1 MGLLDLFRGKK
12 KDTQKPAQEE
22 PDPNQLSD
30 PGKPTADTVD
40 LVSVIAIDDPF
51 LITKEGAFVLMFE
64 IPEIDMDIYGQT
76 EKELCERYQMALGA
90 LPPGTK
96 YQMTVF
102 EEPFDPSSDIQFF
115 TERSEFFQ
123 NEIEYMDPT
132 SVPYMQGQSLGRSA
146 IAMGA
151 RAAEIYDR
159 VKPIRRRTVITL
171 YYLPGAA
178 NVARN
183 IVMGQYAEADME
195 EIRKGKESAMENL
208 EERISILQSAFS
220 GAGLP
225 LIQLAPS
232 EALNAIW
239 RTMHPF
245 SSNDPEVTAADIAKN
260 MVLGEEIYKK
270 SPPDPKEW
278 EEDSLTP
285 EQISTMLS
293 PNYVIERKDMLEIDG
308 VLMKGYVV
316 YDFRPNRPTF
326 MYRLNSLSGSWLG
339 TLFIE
344 VMDPA
349 VAADKLSQRETQ
361 LSAREMVKAK
371 QGMLI
376 DFSVRQEVNAVQ
388 ESRMELETAGQAP
401 INIRFFVFR
410 TAMNKKELENRCREM
425 ESLFKTIGVAAFQA
439 DYTQKQLWRSYIP
452 LGVMNTEQ
460 KRRNMNAPALSTF
473 FWPQR
478 KRYNEEKG
486 LYMGFDES
494 TSLPLFLDPF
504 GSSNNKTPTFLSV
517 GRPGA
522 GKSVWLK
529 TMMTS
534 AMISGGRV
542 MAVDIEG
549 EMQEYCEYYGGR
561 YIEVGTPHGELIN
574 VMDIQLDTE
583 DPLIGGTEQLVA
595 FAEAVRGAAIRPGP
609 EWNVLADSYKRALID
624 REWLKENNDGS
635 FEVLNRD
642 GWKSEDAPLLGDIVD
657 ILRRDQANPD
667 ALSMSQMLAQYVGG
681 GVYASYFNRPTT
693 FNIRDERLVIFGLK
707 HVNTHSSSNQL
718 RVYLWQIL
726 GLIWS
731 EVLGRYMKDPKTPN
745 HVMLDEVW
753 ALLKAPGGVGAIENM
768 ARRFRKRKAGLWM
781 ATQEVREF
789 LDSGDAKKIL
799 SIVGNTFLMDQRP
812 MEADLLQNLYSL
824 PEGTNRVLTHLGTGR
839 GLMVLPDKIL
849 RVSVSIPKEWHS
861 Y

>member
-1 MGLLDLFRGKK
+1 MGLLNLFKGKK

-22 PDPNQLSD
+22 PDPNELSD

-76 EKELCERYQMALGA
+76 EAELCERYQMTLGA

-96 YQMTVF
+96 FQLTVF
-102 EEPFDPSSDIQFF
+102 EEPFDPSDDIRYF
-115 TERSEFFQ
+115 TERSEAFQ
-123 NEIEYMDPT
+123 QEIAYMDPT
-132 SVPYMQGQSLGRSA
+132 SLPYIQGKALVSSC
-146 IAMGA
+146 IAMIA
-151 RAAEIYDR
+151 RTAEIYDS
-159 VKPIRRRTVITL
+159 VNPIRRRTVITL

-183 IVMGQYAEADME
+183 IVMGQYAEADIA
-195 EIRKGKESAMENL
+195 EIRKGKDSAMENL
-208 EERISILQSAFS
+208 EERISILQSAFA

-225 LIQLAPS
+225 LVQLTPP

-245 SSNDPEVTAADIAKN
+245 SSNDPEVTASDIAKN

-270 SPPDPKEW
+270 NPPELEEW
-278 EEDSLTP
+278 TADMKPEE
-285 EQISTMLS
+285 ISSMLS

-316 YDFRPNRPTF
+316 YDFRPNRPTH

-339 TLFIE
+339 TLFVE

-361 LSAREMVKAK
+361 LSAQEMVKAK
-371 QGMLI
+371 QGMLV
-376 DFSVRQEVNAVQ
+376 DFGVRQEVNAVQ
-388 ESRMELETAGQAP
+388 ESRMQLETAGQAP

-410 TAMNKKELENRCREM
+410 TALLKKELENRCREM

-439 DYTQKQLWRSYIP
+439 DYTQKHLWRSYIP
-452 LGVMNTEQ
+452 LGVMCTEQ

-478 KRYNEEKG
+478 KRYNEEDG
-486 LYMGFDES
+486 IYMGFDES

-504 GSSNNKTPTFLSV
+504 GASNNKTPTFLSI

-534 AMISGGRV
+534 AMIAGGRV

-549 EMQEYCEYYGGR
+549 EMEEYCNYYGGR
-561 YIEVGTPHGELIN
+561 YIEVGTPNGELIN
-574 VMDIQLDTE
+574 VMDIQLDTD

-595 FAEAVRGAAIRPGP
+595 FAEAVRGAAIHPGP
-609 EWNVLADSYKRALID
+609 EWNVLADAYKRALVD
-624 REWLKENNDGS
+624 REWLKENYDGS

-657 ILRRDQANPD
+657 ILRRDQSNPD
-667 ALSMSQMLAQYVGG
+667 AFSMSQMLAQYVGN

-731 EVLGRYMKDPKTPN
+731 EVLGRYMKDHSTAN
-745 HVMLDEVW
+745 NVMLDEVW

-789 LDSGDAKKIL
+789 LDSGDTKKIL

-812 MEADLLQNLYSL
+812 TEASLLQNLYSL
-824 PEGTNRVLTHLGTGR
+824 PVGTENVLTHLGTGR

-849 RVSVSIPKEWHS
+849 RVSVSVPKEWHS